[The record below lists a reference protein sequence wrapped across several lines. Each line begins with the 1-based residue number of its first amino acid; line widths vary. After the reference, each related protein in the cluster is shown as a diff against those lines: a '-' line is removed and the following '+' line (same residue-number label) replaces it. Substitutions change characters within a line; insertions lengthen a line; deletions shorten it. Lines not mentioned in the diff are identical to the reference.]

1 MRRMIAA
8 ALAVFLSL
16 TLAACGKKEAGEDLL
31 SQASGIPSDEVLLT
45 VDGREVEAW
54 RYLYWLAYT
63 CDAIQTAYDDAGAE
77 LDWDADMEAGTLSD
91 YAGEQAM
98 ADTVLY
104 AVVESM
110 ADEWGC
116 TLTEEDQAAMES
128 DWVAAAEGAGGEE
141 AYLEQL
147 AALGLNRDRAQ
158 TLAGTAYLYDQLRKI
173 ACDPNSAHYPDQDDL
188 AAFSQESG
196 YLTVDFIRIDAGD
209 DPEGA
214 RAQAEEAFSKL
225 NGSAAPENDFAVLA
239 ATYSDETDRDQHP
252 EGYTLRAGDGTLPA
266 ACEAA
271 AADLEPGQWSGVI
284 EAEDGFYLL
293 LRKDTDLDAVAPDYF
308 DALLQ
313 AAAESA
319 GVSSTRACGDLDV
332 SRFYQRLLQA
342 RSSLSGG
349 GAA

>member
-128 DWVAAAEGAGGEE
+128 DWATAAEGAGGEE

-239 ATYSDETDRDQHP
+239 ATYSDDPDREQYP
-252 EGYTLRAGDGTLPA
+252 QGRTLQTGDGTLPPEA
-266 ACEAA
+266 EAA
-271 AADLEPGQWSGVI
+271 VLAVEEGQWSGSV
-284 EAEDGFYLL
+284 EAEDSLYIL
-293 LRKDTDLDAVAPDYF
+293 LRRPLDSAAAVGAWFDWQLQSAAEDAVVEPASAFERLNIERFWKSVLDAQRPETAPK
-308 DALLQ
+308 A
-313 AAAESA
+313 
-319 GVSSTRACGDLDV
+319 
-332 SRFYQRLLQA
+332 
-342 RSSLSGG
+342 
-349 GAA
+349 